1 MASFAEMMYQSQTQS
16 AQNTGAGLADS
27 VVRGASLALQKEQ
40 NDLAKV
46 KLAQDKKALGT
57 AKYEKFVE
65 ALDKGVKYEG
75 AAKTNYYT
83 KILPQYRD
91 ALGLT
96 DAFPDQTIDFTT
108 KTPQN
113 IARLQTIIARTR
125 DPKDPLTEAEAIA
138 LINDPVAFADVTPE
152 YRTEATQELAKAA
165 TTKINA
171 KAQMASLE
179 AQNMR
184 QDKEFERTGSKKVA
198 EETAKLYT
206 AYQSAGGSAAMD
218 VGIEKIDSAI
228 KRLESGEVKFG
239 TLGKN
244 IPYGDSDAVMAR
256 LDPKAKLLVD
266 DIRGAANMKALL
278 ADPNPTAQQIA
289 MIQNRM
295 IDPRLDNAANLTK
308 LRAQRKAM
316 VTERANKEA
325 EFRKQGLMSTP
336 VGAPQNSGTPLQP
349 PAGTPP
355 APKVSDLDDS
365 TFAQKVAAFVG
376 VDPAKQQAMAQ
387 KYNMPLSTFLAKIG
401 IKQGAQ

>member
-1 MASFAEMMYQSQTQS
+1 MPSFAEMMYQSGTQS
-16 AQNTGAGLADS
+16 AQNQGSGLADS
-27 VVRGASLALQKEQ
+27 VTKGAQLALQKEQ
-40 NDLAKV
+40 NDLAAV

-152 YRTEATQELAKAA
+152 FRTEATQDLAKAA

-171 KAQMASLE
+171 KAQMAALE

-184 QDKEFERTGSKKVA
+184 QDKEIASAGPKKVA
-198 EETAKLYT
+198 EKTAEIYT
-206 AYQSAGGSAAMD
+206 AFQAAGGSAAMQTNIKKLE
-218 VGIEKIDSAI
+218 GAIEQLRTGK
-228 KRLESGEVKFG
+228 VKFG
-239 TLGKN
+239 TAGKN
-244 IPYGDSDAVMAR
+244 LPYGTSDEVLAR
-256 LDPKAKLLVD
+256 FDPDAKLLVD
-266 DIRGAANMKALL
+266 DVRGSANMRALL

-295 IDPRLDNAANLTK
+295 IDPRLSNAANIKK
-308 LRAQRKAM
+308 LSASLNTMKA
-316 VTERANKEA
+316 ELAGKES
-325 EFRKQGLMSTP
+325 EFRKQGLIP
-336 VGAPQNSGTPLQP
+336 AQPQQP
-349 PAGTPP
+349 PATRAPGQQPPP
-355 APKVSDLDDS
+355 APVAPQPTDLDNS
-365 TFAQKVAAFVG
+365 SFAAKVAAFVG
-376 VDPAKQQAMAQ
+376 MDPAKQQAMAQ
-387 KYNMPLSTFLAKIG
+387 KYNMPLSTFLQKIG